1 MLVWCMVKVGWCPY
15 DGHLAG
21 LGLPPGVCHAAVGQ
35 QTEHGEEADTGVLAP
50 SNTVTR
56 SRVGQNY
63 A

>member
-1 MLVWCMVKVGWCPY
+1 MVKVGWCPY

-21 LGLPPGVCHAAVGQ
+21 LCLPPGVGHAAVGQ

-50 SNTVTR
+50 CHTVTR
-56 SRVGQNY
+56 SRVGQDY